1 MRNKNA
7 QNNGKDGEQG
17 KGEKEKRTENHT
29 CNFVETAL
37 AACNVSTICN
47 LADYLQ
53 VYSTLGMD
61 DGVSGGKTGN
71 VRTSDLGEN
80 LGWISKFYR
89 CIQRPSVHTDINQH
103 IGSKLP

>member
-7 QNNGKDGEQG
+7 QNNGKDGEYGEG

-61 DGVSGGKTGN
+61 DKRGYPLA
-71 VRTSDLGEN
+71 RTYTLG
-80 LGWISKFYR
+80 LS
-89 CIQRPSVHTDINQH
+89 INF
-103 IGSKLP
+103 

>member
-7 QNNGKDGEQG
+7 QNNGKDGEHGEG
-17 KGEKEKRTENHT
+17 KGEKEKRTENRPR
-29 CNFVETAL
+29 NFMETAL
-37 AACNVSTICN
+37 AACDVSTICN

-71 VRTSDLGEN
+71 VLTSDLGEN
-80 LGWISKFYR
+80 LGWI
-89 CIQRPSVHTDINQH
+89 
-103 IGSKLP
+103 

>member
-7 QNNGKDGEQG
+7 QNNGKDGEHGEG

-61 DGVSGGKTGN
+61 DGVSGGKTGSGREPGLDL
-71 VRTSDLGEN
+71 RTLQMHLKTVCSH
-80 LGWISKFYR
+80 R
-89 CIQRPSVHTDINQH
+89 H
-103 IGSKLP
+103 